1 MKKTS
6 KDCVVSIRWLNN
18 DIILVYVHVLS
29 IGTVIMTLNIHP
41 SLKYI
46 KLLGILIADILIT
59 DITWTPLW
67 VFIHVVP
74 L

>member
-46 KLLGILIADILIT
+46 KLLGILITDILIT